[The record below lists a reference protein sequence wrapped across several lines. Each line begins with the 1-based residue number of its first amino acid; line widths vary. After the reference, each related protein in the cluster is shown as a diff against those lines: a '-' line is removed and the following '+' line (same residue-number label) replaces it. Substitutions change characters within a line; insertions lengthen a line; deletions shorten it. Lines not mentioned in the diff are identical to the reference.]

1 MTTKPGAL
9 DPRFYQITTLAGL
22 LIYGM
27 GWLAFDIS
35 PSRAALLLG
44 TALFTQWLCTRLW
57 NLPHYDPKSAL
68 ISGLSLCLLLRTN
81 GDALAIATAIITIAS
96 KFTIRWNNKH
106 IFNPTNGGIVAM
118 MLLTGSVWVSP
129 AQWGSTAFFGFL
141 MACLGGLVVNRA
153 LRSDVA
159 FAFIGSYVAIIFGRA
174 LWLGQPMS
182 NPLYM
187 LQSGS
192 LLLFTFFMISDP
204 KTTPDSRAG
213 RLLFAFL
220 VAAGAAYVP
229 FVLYRTNGLLWSLAL
244 FSMITPLIDRLLPGP
259 RYEWNRMA
267 PRHAHPLNHKG
278 DAHETPISAHRDPAL
293 RPALAGK

>member
-1 MTTKPGAL
+1 
-9 DPRFYQITTLAGL
+9 
-22 LIYGM
+22 
-27 GWLAFDIS
+27 
-35 PSRAALLLG
+35 
-44 TALFTQWLCTRLW
+44 
-57 NLPHYDPKSAL
+57 
-68 ISGLSLCLLLRTN
+68 LLRTN
-81 GDALAIATAIITIAS
+81 SDALAMATAIITIAS
-96 KFTIRWNNKH
+96 KFIIRWNGKH
-106 IFNPTNGGIVAM
+106 LFNPTNGGIVAM
-118 MLLTGSVWVSP
+118 MLLTGAVWVSP

-267 PRHAHPLNHKG
+267 ARNAQPLNHKG
-278 DAHETPISAHRDPAL
+278 DTHETPISSHRDPAL
-293 RPALAGK
+293 LPALAGK